1 MTASRPPALLPSYDY
16 IVVGGG
22 TAGSAVAR
30 RLAERSDA
38 TVLVIEAGPS
48 DEGLDEIAD
57 PARWATLAGG
67 GLDWGYDYAA
77 TSLVNGRTMALPRGR
92 VLGGSSSTGAL
103 HWYRGHAADYDAW
116 AAAGATGWSFH
127 ECLPFFRRI
136 EDWEDGETSLRGA
149 GGPMRIERSRD
160 PHPLAWAMIE
170 GAAELGVPIIDDPN
184 GASNEG
190 AALVNLTQSGGRRWS
205 AATAYLH
212 AGRPLANLTILTGS
226 LAIRLA
232 FAHGRCTGV
241 QHLVGD
247 RMRETA
253 ARVEVI
259 LALGAIDTP
268 RLLLLSGIGNAAA
281 LGGLGIETVADLP
294 GVGANLQD
302 HPMIRGVNFRA
313 RAPLGP
319 IRDNGCGAVIN
330 WKSRPDLARP
340 DLTAICFQRASAV
353 PELAAGHDLSG
364 DVFAIAPGLME
375 SRSRGHLRLLDAS
388 PRGRMEIQPNF
399 LSHADDL
406 AALVTAVDFAMDL
419 VATSAFAKLFAS
431 YLAPAR
437 RLNRAETIE
446 FIRRTCS
453 TYFHTCGTCRMGTD
467 DDAVVDPELKVR
479 GIEGLRIADASVIPV
494 IPTCGTMAPTLMI
507 AERAADFITGPH

>member
-1 MTASRPPALLPSYDY
+1 MTALRLPVLLPSYDY

-48 DEGLDEIAD
+48 DEGLDEVAD
-57 PARWATLAGG
+57 PARWATLGRG

-77 TSLVNGRTMALPRGR
+77 TSLVNGRTTDLPRGR

-103 HWYRGHAADYDAW
+103 HWYRGHAADYDTW
-116 AAAGATGWSFH
+116 AAAGATGWSFD
-127 ECLPFFRRI
+127 ECLPFFKRI

-226 LAIRLA
+226 LATRLVV
-232 FAHGRCTGV
+232 AHGRCTGV

-247 RMRETA
+247 RVSETA

-330 WKSRPDLARP
+330 WKSRPGLARP

-399 LSHADDL
+399 LSHPDDL

-437 RLNRAETIE
+437 RLNRAETID
-446 FIRRTCS
+446 FIRTTCS

-479 GIEGLRIADASVIPV
+479 DIEGLRIADASVIPV

-507 AERAADFITGPH
+507 AERAADFITGQH

>member
-1 MTASRPPALLPSYDY
+1 MTASTPPALLPSYDY

-30 RLAERSDA
+30 RLAERSSA
-38 TVLVIEAGPS
+38 TVLVIEAGPD
-48 DEGLDEIAD
+48 DEGFDGIAD
-57 PARWATLAGG
+57 PARWVAFCNGS
-67 GLDWGYDYAA
+67 LDWGYEYAA

-116 AAAGATGWSFH
+116 AAAGATGWSFDA
-127 ECLPFFRRI
+127 CLPFFRRI

-149 GGPMRIERSRD
+149 DGPMRIERSRD

-170 GAAELGVPIIDDPN
+170 GAAELGIPIIDDPN

-190 AALVNLTQSGGRRWS
+190 AALANLTQSGGRRWS
-205 AATAYLH
+205 AATGYLH
-212 AGRPLANLTILTGS
+212 AGRPLANLTVLTRS
-226 LAIRLA
+226 LALRLT

-241 QHLVGD
+241 HHLVGD
-247 RMRETA
+247 RVTETA

-259 LALGAIDTP
+259 LSLGAIDTP
-268 RLLLLSGIGNAAA
+268 RLLLLSGIGNSAA
-281 LGGLGIETVADLP
+281 LGRLGIDTVADLH

-302 HPMIRGVNFRA
+302 HPMIRAVNFRA

-319 IRDNGCGAVIN
+319 IRDNGGGSVIN
-330 WKSRPDLARP
+330 WRSRPGLARP

-353 PELAAGHDLSG
+353 PELAADYDLTG

-375 SRSRGHLRLLDAS
+375 SRSKGHLRLLES
-388 PRGRMEIQPNF
+388 GPGGRMEIQPNF
-399 LSHADDL
+399 LSHPDDL
-406 AALVTAVDFAMDL
+406 EALVTAVDFAMDL
-419 VATSAFAKLFAS
+419 VETSAFAKLFAS
-431 YLAPAR
+431 YLAPGR
-437 RLNRAETIE
+437 RLDRAETVD
-446 FIRRTCS
+446 FIRTTCT

-467 DDAVVDPELKVR
+467 DEAVVDPELRVR

-494 IPTCGTMAPTLMI
+494 IPSCGTMAPTLMI